1 MLPLG
6 IEPRTSALHL
16 VYHDNI
22 STALYQL
29 SYESFG
35 ALKGQMPQLGIEP
48 RTYRY
53 YVILCIIQSGCSTTE
68 LSRQW
73 YTWWGLNPRSSAK
86 LPDIEGGR
94 AIHYATGAQLIL
106 CRGSAQFLF
115 LLFLTMHA
123 FETEHGVFNFIF

>member
-1 MLPLG
+1 MG
-6 IEPRTSALHL
+6 IEPTTSALHL

-53 YVILCIIQSGCSTTE
+53 YVIYKAGALP
-68 LSRQW
+68 LSYQGNG
-73 YTWWGLNPRSSAK
+73 TP
-86 LPDIEGGR
+86 GGD
-94 AIHYATGAQLIL
+94 
-106 CRGSAQFLF
+106 
-115 LLFLTMHA
+115 
-123 FETEHGVFNFIF
+123 

>member
-16 VYHDNI
+16 VYHYNI

-29 SYESFG
+29 SYESCV
-35 ALKGQMPQLGIEP
+35 ALNGRMPQLGIEP
-48 RTYRY
+48 RTYR
-53 YVILCIIQSGCSTTE
+53 LQSGCSTTE

-94 AIHYATGAQLIL
+94 AIHYATGAQLTL
-106 CRGSAQFLF
+106 RRGSAQFLF
-115 LLFLTMHA
+115 LLFLIMHT
-123 FETEHGVFNFIF
+123 FETEDRVFHFIF

>member
-35 ALKGQMPQLGIEP
+35 ALKGRMPQLGIEP

-53 YVILCIIQSGCSTTE
+53 YVLYKAGALP
-68 LSRQW
+68 LSYQGK

-94 AIHYATGAQLIL
+94 AIHYATGAQLTL
-106 CRGSAQFLF
+106 CRGVAQFLF
-115 LLFLTMHA
+115 LLFLMMHT
-123 FETEHGVFNFIF
+123 FETEDGVFHFIF